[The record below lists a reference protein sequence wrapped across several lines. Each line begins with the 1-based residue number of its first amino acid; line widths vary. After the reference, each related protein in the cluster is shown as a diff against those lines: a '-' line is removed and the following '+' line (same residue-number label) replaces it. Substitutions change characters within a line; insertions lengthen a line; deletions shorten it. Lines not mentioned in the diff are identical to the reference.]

1 MKKTKILIVA
11 LLAACPLWACAVAA
25 QTVPTDKEQLVARV
39 KHIYNKVFAVYA
51 RAENDLSV
59 LNDTNFDGL
68 YCSDD
73 WNQTVA
79 KVTEKDSKNDDEIG
93 FFDAD
98 YWVMGQDFSELSIS
112 DVAVESINGSR
123 ATVVMMLH
131 NCGSATPVR
140 LTMVYERGNWF
151 IDDFFEDYD
160 ASGPDTASWKNSM
173 LNYLKEP

>member
-1 MKKTKILIVA
+1 M
-11 LLAACPLWACAVAA
+11 
-25 QTVPTDKEQLVARV
+25 ARV
-39 KHIYNKVFAVYA
+39 EHIYNKVFAVYA

-59 LNDTNFDGL
+59 LNETNFDGL

-151 IDDFFEDYD
+151 IDDFCEDYD